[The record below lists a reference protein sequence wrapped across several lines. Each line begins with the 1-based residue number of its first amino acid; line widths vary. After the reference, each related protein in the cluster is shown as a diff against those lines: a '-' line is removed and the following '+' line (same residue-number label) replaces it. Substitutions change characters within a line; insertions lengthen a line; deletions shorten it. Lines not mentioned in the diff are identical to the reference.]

1 MLRIF
6 VFWMGFWA
14 TVGELYTEDFFRRCL
29 CYLCLG
35 FDKWDW
41 ISGNSYCCIADA
53 KADAKVDFSW
63 LGLCSF
69 RFFFGLRN
77 SLLWD
82 FKGVIA
88 WGIFLVVSIAIVC
101 TGMVTLIRFY
111 LLILGRSSL
120 WLKGIYWSIYYKSNQ
135 SSSQNILSLSRILS
149 SSSNSSI
156 HLALYFSSISSIL
169 YSNYLHIF
177 WTWAIS
183 LLVSVIYSR
192 KVTCIFST
200 FWSLVACS
208 MRLIDNWS
216 LVCFIC

>member
-1 MLRIF
+1 MRLNKWKLVLLHCRCQGRCKGRFLLI
-6 VFWMGFWA
+6 G
-14 TVGELYTEDFFRRCL
+14 TLQLQIFFRSEKLAFMR
-29 CYLCLG
+29 
-35 FDKWDW
+35 FQR
-41 ISGNSYCCIADA
+41 SYRMG
-53 KADAKVDFSW
+53 DFS
-63 LGLCSF
+63 CSF
-69 RFFFGLRN
+69 NCYCLYG
-77 SLLWD
+77 
-82 FKGVIA
+82 
-88 WGIFLVVSIAIVC
+88 

-183 LLVSVIYSR
+183 LLVSAIYSR